1 MRDKAFL
8 PRCSV
13 AIALAACA
21 LWSPHA
27 SADGGFVIVVHATN
41 PLTSVAPPALKKL
54 CTGGTKLL
62 DNGAVVHI
70 GVIPDEV
77 PETQHLASLVG
88 LSTRDLLSRMQEQVF
103 KGEMRR
109 PATLRSSADC
119 AAFAASTPGGLCVAS
134 SSTPLTKDAKV
145 LPVR

>member
-1 MRDKAFL
+1 MRKKAFL
-8 PRCSV
+8 LRCSAV
-13 AIALAACA
+13 VALATCA
-21 LWSPHA
+21 LASPHA
-27 SADGGFVIVVHATN
+27 AADGFVVVVNAAN
-41 PLTSVAPPALKKL
+41 PLPSVTAPNLKKL
-54 CTGGTKLL
+54 CTGGTKLF

-77 PETQHLASLVG
+77 PETQHLAGLVG

-119 AAFAASTPGGLCVAS
+119 VAFAAATPGGLCVAGS
-134 SSTPLTKDAKV
+134 ATPLTKDVKV